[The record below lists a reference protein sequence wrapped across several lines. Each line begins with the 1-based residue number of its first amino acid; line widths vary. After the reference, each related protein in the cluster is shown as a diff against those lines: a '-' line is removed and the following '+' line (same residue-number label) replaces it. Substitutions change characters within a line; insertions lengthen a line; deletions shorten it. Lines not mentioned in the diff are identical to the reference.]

1 MRIAVVHNSVPAA
14 GAPDEQDVLAQA
26 DAVTDALRQLGHK
39 PVRLAG
45 GLNLSRIQSE
55 LRAVGPQMVFNLV
68 ESLDGTGRLIHL
80 FPFLLDAMA
89 LPYTGAGAEA
99 LMLTSNKLLAK
110 SLMESAGL
118 PTPAWVASRAARGLG
133 FFRRPRENPGRWI
146 VKSVWEHASVGLDA
160 EAVLETASTH
170 LLHTLLEERAPRL
183 GGACFAE
190 AFIDGREFNLS
201 LLESPDGLQILPPAE
216 IIFEGF
222 EAGQA
227 RIVDYQ
233 AKWDPDSYAYH
244 HTPRRFDIDA
254 ADEGLM
260 EDLRSLSRE
269 CWDLFGL
276 RGYARVDFR
285 VDHHGRP
292 WILEIN
298 ANPCLSPDAGFAAA
312 VHRAGL
318 SMTEAVG
325 RIVEAGQLT
334 PKLHKKD
341 GA

>member
-1 MRIAVVHNSVPAA
+1 MRIAVVHNAVSADST
-14 GAPDEQDVLAQA
+14 PDEQDVLSQV

-39 PVRLAG
+39 PVRLAC
-45 GLNLSRIQSE
+45 GLNLSRVQGE
-55 LRAVGPQMVFNLV
+55 LRAVGPQLVFNLV

-80 FPFLLDAMA
+80 FPCLLDAMA

-99 LMLTSNKLLAK
+99 LMLTSNKLLSK

-118 PTPAWVASRAARGLG
+118 PTPAWVASRTARGLG
-133 FFRRPRENPGRWI
+133 LIRRPRENPGRWI

-160 EAVLETASTH
+160 EAVLETASSH
-170 LLHTLLEERAPRL
+170 LLDTLLEERAPRL

-201 LLESPDGLQILPPAE
+201 LLEGPDGPQVLPPVE

-222 EAGQA
+222 ESDRA

-244 HTPRRFDIDA
+244 HTPRCFDFDA
-254 ADEGLM
+254 ADEALLEELRGLA
-260 EDLRSLSRE
+260 RE
-269 CWDLFGL
+269 CWYLFGL
-276 RGYARVDFR
+276 GGYARVDFR
-285 VDHHGRP
+285 VDRRNRP

-298 ANPCLSPDAGFAAA
+298 ANPCLSTDAGFAAA
-312 VHRAGL
+312 VRQAGL
-318 SMTEAVG
+318 SLTEAVG
-325 RIVEAGQLT
+325 RIVEAGSL
-334 PKLHKKD
+334 
-341 GA
+341 